1 MMRDSKELELRLRRI
16 DGRGYKAYKDIAG
29 SYDFR
34 NFTLYI
40 DHVQSDPFAPPS
52 RVRVQVSQRTAQFP
66 PDTYENKSRS
76 IGLSDYL
83 TRSFASHIRKF
94 SRGIRGT
101 GKSGLIEIDTPG
113 QEILERTSAHIN
125 SEYVEARFGVG
136 LPAAG
141 RRILSREAIEILL
154 EQLPRI
160 VEAALFFRYHNSSSL
175 YRHIKVNEDQ
185 DDLRS
190 KLPSQRL
197 VAFVANG
204 SLLPRVSGV
213 DNSPMSREEAVIFK
227 SPPSLETTITVRNRG
242 EVTGMGIRKGVT
254 LIVGGGYHGKSTLL
268 RAIELG
274 VYNQLPGDGREYVAT
289 IPEAVKIRA
298 EDGRYIE
305 KVDITPFISNLPLG
319 KSTADFSTDDASGST
334 SQAANIIE
342 ALEVGA
348 RLLLIDEDT
357 SATNFMIRD
366 HRMQQLVAKE
376 KEPITPFID
385 KVRFLAEELGVST
398 IVVIGGSGD
407 YFDVADCVIKMEDYL
422 PYDVTPEASAIAE
435 KYKAERKKEG
445 GESFGVVNMNR
456 IPLRESIN
464 PSRGRREVKVGA
476 KGMHTISFG
485 RQTIDLGAVEQ
496 IISTSQ
502 TRSIADIIVYARSR
516 YMDDRQS
523 LQKVIGLVMKDI
535 ETKGLDIISPYPVGN
550 YALPRPFE
558 VAAAINRLRG
568 LRIR

>member
-1 MMRDSKELELRLRRI
+1 MKDSRELELRLRRI

-34 NFTLYI
+34 NFILHI

-52 RVRVQVSQRTAQFP
+52 RIRVQVSQRTAQFP

-83 TRSFASHIRKF
+83 TRNFASQIRKF

-113 QEILERTSAHIN
+113 QEILERTSARIN

-141 RRILSREAIEILL
+141 RRIISREAMEIFFR
-154 EQLPRI
+154 ELPRI
-160 VEAALFFRYHNSSSL
+160 VEASLFFQHHNSSSL

-190 KLPSQRL
+190 KLPTLGL
-197 VAFVANG
+197 VAFVANE

-242 EVTGMGIRKGVT
+242 EVKGMGIRKAVT

-274 VYNQLPGDGREYVAT
+274 VYNQLSGDGREYVVT

-348 RLLLIDEDT
+348 SLMLIDEDT

-366 HRMQQLVAKE
+366 HRMQQLVAKQ

-385 KVRFLAEELGVST
+385 KVRYLAEELGVST

-422 PYDVTPEASAIAE
+422 PYDVSAEASAIAE
-435 KYKAERKKEG
+435 KYKAERKREG
-445 GESFGVVNMNR
+445 GESFGLVNIER

-496 IISTSQ
+496 IVSTSQ

-516 YMDDRQS
+516 YMD
-523 LQKVIGLVMKDI
+523 
-535 ETKGLDIISPYPVGN
+535 
-550 YALPRPFE
+550 
-558 VAAAINRLRG
+558 NRHS
-568 LRIR
+568 

>member
-1 MMRDSKELELRLRRI
+1 MIKDPRELEFRLRRI

-34 NFTLYI
+34 HFILHI

-52 RVRVQVSQRTAQFP
+52 RLRVQVPQRIAQFP
-66 PDTYENKSRS
+66 PDTFENKSRT
-76 IGLSDYL
+76 IGLGDYL
-83 TRSFASHIRKF
+83 TRIFASNIRRF

-101 GKSGLIEIDTPG
+101 GKSGLIEIDTPR
-113 QEILERTSAHIN
+113 QEILERTSANIN
-125 SEYVEARFGVG
+125 SEYVEVRFGVG

-141 RRILSREAIEILL
+141 RRIISREAMEIFLR
-154 EQLPRI
+154 ELPRI
-160 VEAALFFRYHNSSSL
+160 VEASLFFQHQDSPSL

-190 KLPSQRL
+190 KLPAHGL
-197 VAFVANG
+197 VCFVANG

-213 DNSPMSREEAVIFK
+213 DDSPMSREEAVIFQ

-242 EVTGMGIRKGVT
+242 KVKGMGIPKGVT

-274 VYNQLPGDGREYVAT
+274 VYNQIPGDGREYVAT
-289 IPEAVKIRA
+289 IPQAVKIRA

-305 KVDITPFISNLPLG
+305 KVDITPFINNLPLG

-348 RLLLIDEDT
+348 KLVLIDEDT

-385 KVRFLAEELGVST
+385 KVRFLAEELGIST
-398 IVVIGGSGD
+398 MVVIGGSGD
-407 YFDVADCVIKMEDYL
+407 YFDVAGCVIKMEDYL
-422 PYDVTPEASAIAE
+422 PYDVTTEALSIAE
-435 KYKAERKKEG
+435 KYKAERKREG
-445 GESFGVVNMNR
+445 GESFGRINMDR

-464 PSRGRREVKVGA
+464 PSRGKREVKVGA

-485 RQTIDLGAVEQ
+485 RQTIDLSAVEQ
-496 IISTSQ
+496 IVSTSQ
-502 TRSIADIIVYARSR
+502 TRSIADIIVYARNR
-516 YMDDRQS
+516 YIDNRHS
-523 LQKVIGLVMKDI
+523 LREVINLVMQDI
-535 ETKGLDIISPYPVGN
+535 ERKGLDVLSLYPVGN